1 MGNKLRKGAVALI
14 PSTTIKRNIQFFTA
28 GKLALTMGIETSNNA
43 KQPTIEKK
51 GAHDANIVFK
61 LVTMPWISLLNV
73 KGNASALNTLIVV

>member
-1 MGNKLRKGAVALI
+1 MRELI
-14 PSTTIKRNIQFFTA
+14 DLVPSLQRLLNVISNSLQQ